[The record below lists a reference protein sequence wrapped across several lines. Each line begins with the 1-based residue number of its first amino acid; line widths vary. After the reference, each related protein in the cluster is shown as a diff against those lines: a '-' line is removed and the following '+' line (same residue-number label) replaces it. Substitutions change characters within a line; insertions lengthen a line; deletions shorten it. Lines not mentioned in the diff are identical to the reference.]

1 MEGGNAA
8 ELVITASASW
18 NAVINQS
25 MDALVWL
32 GKQLECD
39 DNDLLREMVRS
50 FAEELMGADADVVCG
65 AEYGRISPERVN
77 RRNGYRS
84 RRWDTRVGSIDLRIP
99 KLRTGS
105 YFPDWLLDCRTRSE
119 RAFIQVVTEAYVR
132 GVSTRRVEGLVE
144 TLGVTS
150 LSKSQVSEMAKS
162 LDEMVSDFRNR
173 PLDAGPYSYVWA
185 DALTMKVR
193 EGGRIVNIACL
204 LAVGVNGEGN
214 REILGVEVAT
224 TEDGAGWVA
233 FFRSLVAR
241 GLSGVQLVI
250 SDDHTGLVDAIG
262 ATVPGASWQR
272 CRTHYLRNLLTKVP
286 KASAAM
292 VATMVRSIFAQPS
305 PDEVWAQHR
314 RVVDHLHQVGLV
326 EAAEHLD
333 EAASEIL
340 AFTAF
345 PKVHWRQIWSNNPQ
359 ERLNKEI
366 RRRTN
371 VVGIFPTRPSVTRLV
386 GALLAEQHDEWAI
399 ARRYMSLES
408 LAQARLRLIEPDQ
421 PEEVTP
427 ALQTA
432 TG

>member
-1 MEGGNAA
+1 
-8 ELVITASASW
+8 VIDK
-18 NAVINQS
+18 S

-32 GKQLECD
+32 RKQLETD
-39 DNDLLREMVRS
+39 GNDLLREMVRS
-50 FAEELMGADADVVCG
+50 FAEELMGAEADVVCG
-65 AEYGRISPERVN
+65 AEYGQVSPQRVN

-99 KLRTGS
+99 KLRAGS
-105 YFPDWLLDCRTRSE
+105 YFPEWLLDARTRSE
-119 RAFIQVVTEAYVR
+119 RAFIQVVAEAYVR

-144 TLGVTS
+144 TLGISS
-150 LSKSQVSEMAKS
+150 LSKSQVSEMAKD
-162 LDEMVSDFRNR
+162 LDDMVGDFRDR
-173 PLDAGPYSYVWA
+173 PLDAGPYTYVWA

-204 LAVGVNGEGN
+204 VAVGVNAEGH
-214 REILGVEVAT
+214 REILGIDVAT
-224 TEDGAGWVA
+224 TEDGAGWLA

-241 GLSGVQLVI
+241 GLSGTQLVI
-250 SDDHTGLVDAIG
+250 SDDHAGLVDAIG
-262 ATVPGASWQR
+262 ATMAGAGWQR
-272 CRTHYLRNLLTKVP
+272 CRTHYLKNLLTKVP
-286 KASAAM
+286 KASGAM

-305 PDEVWAQHR
+305 EQEVWAQHR
-314 RVVDHLHQVGLV
+314 RVVDHLEGVGLTDAATHLDQA
-326 EAAEHLD
+326 AAE
-333 EAASEIL
+333 IL
-340 AFTAF
+340 TFSGF
-345 PKVHWRQIWSNNPQ
+345 PKAHWRQIWSNNPQ

-371 VVGIFPTRPSVTRLV
+371 VVGIFPTRPSIIRLV

-408 LAQARLRLIEPDQ
+408 LTQTRIRLIEPDPLQ
-421 PEEVTP
+421 EEVP

>member
-1 MEGGNAA
+1 MSA
-8 ELVITASASW
+8 ET
-18 NAVINQS
+18 N
-25 MDALVWL
+25 
-32 GKQLECD
+32 
-39 DNDLLREMVRS
+39 
-50 FAEELMGADADVVCG
+50 VVCG
-65 AEYGRISPERVN
+65 AGYREVSADRIN

-84 RRWDTRVGSIDLRIP
+84 RRWDTRTGSIDLKIP

-105 YFPDWLLDCRTRSE
+105 YFPDWLLDARTRSE

-144 TLGVTS
+144 TLGVST

-162 LDEMVSDFRNR
+162 LDEMVTDFRNR

-204 LAVGVNGEGN
+204 LAVGVNSEGH
-214 REILGVEVAT
+214 REILGVDLAT
-224 TEDGAGWVA
+224 AEDGAGWLA

-241 GLSGVQLVI
+241 GLSGVGLVI
-250 SDDHTGLVDAIG
+250 SDDHTGLVDAIA
-262 ATVPGASWQR
+262 ATLPGASWQR

-286 KASAAM
+286 KSSGSM
-292 VATMVRSIFAQPS
+292 VATMVRTIFAQPD
-305 PDEVWAQHR
+305 PDQVWAQHR
-314 RVVDHLHQVGLV
+314 RIVDHLTAVGLV
-326 EAAEHLD
+326 DAADHLD
-333 EAASEIL
+333 QAGGEIL
-340 AFTAF
+340 TFTGF
-345 PKVHWRQIWSNNPQ
+345 PKPHWRQIWSNNPQ

-371 VVGIFPTRPSVTRLV
+371 VVGIFPTRPSIVRLI

-408 LAQARLRLIEPDQ
+408 LARTRIRLIEPDNL
-421 PEEVTP
+421 EEVTP
-427 ALQTA
+427 ALEPA
-432 TG
+432 IG

>member
-1 MEGGNAA
+1 M
-8 ELVITASASW
+8 
-18 NAVINQS
+18 INES

-32 GKQLECD
+32 RKQLETD

-50 FAEELMGADADVVCG
+50 FAEELMGAEADAICG
-65 AEYGRISPERVN
+65 APYGQATPERTN
-77 RRNGYRS
+77 RRNGYRR
-84 RRWDTRVGSIDLRIP
+84 RRWDTRTGSIDLRIP
-99 KLRTGS
+99 KLRAGS
-105 YFPDWLLDCRTRSE
+105 YFPDWLLDARTRSE

-144 TLGVTS
+144 TLGITS
-150 LSKSQVSEMAKS
+150 LSKSQVSEMAGS
-162 LDEMVSDFRNR
+162 LDAMVADFRDR
-173 PLDAGPYSYVWA
+173 PLDQGPYTYVWA

-204 LAVGVNGEGN
+204 LAVGVNAEGH
-214 REILGVEVAT
+214 REVLGVDLAT
-224 TEDGAGWVA
+224 AEDGAGWLA

-250 SDDHTGLVDAIG
+250 SDDHTGLVDAIA
-262 ATVPGASWQR
+262 ATLPGASWQR

-286 KASAAM
+286 KASGAM
-292 VATMVRSIFAQPS
+292 VATMVRTIFAQPS
-305 PDEVWAQHR
+305 AKEVWAQHR
-314 RVVDHLHQVGLV
+314 RVVDHLDDVGLTD
-326 EAAEHLD
+326 AAEHLD
-333 EAASEIL
+333 AAAAEIL
-340 AFTAF
+340 AFTGF
-345 PKVHWRQIWSNNPQ
+345 PKAHWRQIWSNNPQ

-371 VVGIFPTRPSVTRLV
+371 VVGIFPTRPSVIRLV

-408 LAQARLRLIEPDQ
+408 LAQARIRLIEPDELT
-421 PEEVTP
+421 EEVNP
-427 ALQTA
+427 ALETA

>member
-1 MEGGNAA
+1 
-8 ELVITASASW
+8 
-18 NAVINQS
+18 VINKS
-25 MDALVWL
+25 MDALAWL
-32 GKQLECD
+32 RKQLEAD

-50 FAEELMGADADVVCG
+50 FAEELMGAEADAICG
-65 AEYGRISPERVN
+65 APYGQATPDRIN

-84 RRWDTRVGSIDLRIP
+84 RRWDTRTGSIDLKIP
-99 KLRTGS
+99 KLRAGS
-105 YFPDWLLDCRTRSE
+105 YFPDWLLDARTRSE

-144 TLGVTS
+144 TLGITS
-150 LSKSQVSEMAKS
+150 LSKSQVSEMAAS
-162 LDEMVSDFRNR
+162 LDEMVTDFRDR
-173 PLDAGPYSYVWA
+173 PLDQGPYTYVWA

-204 LAVGVNGEGN
+204 LAVGVNAEGH
-214 REILGVEVAT
+214 REILGVDLAT
-224 TEDGAGWVA
+224 AEDGAGWLA

-250 SDDHTGLVDAIG
+250 SDDHTGLVDAIA
-262 ATVPGASWQR
+262 ATLPGASWQR

-286 KASAAM
+286 KASGSM
-292 VATMVRSIFAQPS
+292 VATMVRTIFAQPS
-305 PDEVWAQHR
+305 AKEVWAQHR
-314 RVVDHLHQVGLV
+314 RVVDHLHDVGLV
-326 EAAEHLD
+326 DAAEHLD
-333 EAASEIL
+333 TAGSEIL
-340 AFTAF
+340 AFTGF
-345 PKVHWRQIWSNNPQ
+345 PKAHWRQIWSNNPQ

-371 VVGIFPTRPSVTRLV
+371 VVGIFPTRPSIMRLV

-408 LAQARLRLIEPDQ
+408 LAQARIRVLEPVEQ
-421 PEEVTP
+421 PQEVA
-427 ALQTA
+427 ALES